1 MRYVPRHLVSI
12 ADLDATEIVRILDA
26 GDRHWALAGE
36 PIKKLTSL
44 RGRTVINLFF
54 EASTRTRTSFELA
67 AKRLSAEAINISSA
81 ASSISKGET
90 LLDTAENLEA
100 MFPDVIVVRHSF
112 GGAAA
117 MLADKVSCAVINAGD
132 GQHEHPTQA
141 LLDAATIRRMKG
153 KPAAGGVGGAA
164 AGSAGTAT
172 GSTGMTNDPR
182 DATRGG
188 VNATEGDRSSAGEGP
203 RASLAR
209 GNPGGGPALPVQRGR
224 ESPLSIDGLEV
235 AIVGDI
241 AHSRVA
247 RSNILCLAKLGARIR
262 LVAPLTL
269 IPRGIELIGGDLTRE
284 RVRVVHRLEDGLDG
298 VDVVMMLRIQHERTA
313 GEAPRF
319 PNTRELSRM
328 FGLSERTLGFAKPDA
343 IVMHPG
349 PINRGVELA
358 PQVAD
363 GPRAVILQQVSWGVA
378 IRMAVLERAV
388 LGFEG
393 EAPDKSTDRSTDRA
407 GDRSVTA

>member
-1 MRYVPRHLVSI
+1 MPRHLVSI
-12 ADLDATEIVRILDA
+12 ADLDAAEIVRILDH
-26 GDRHWALAGE
+26 GDRYTALASE

-54 EASTRTRTSFELA
+54 EASTRTRTSFEIA
-67 AKRLSAEAINISSA
+67 AKRLSAEAINISSS
-81 ASSISKGET
+81 ASSVSKGET

-100 MFPDVIVVRHSF
+100 MSPDVIVVRHSF

-117 MLADKVSCAVINAGD
+117 MLAGHVSCAVINAGD

-141 LLDAATIRRMKG
+141 LLDAATIRRIKG
-153 KPAAGGVGGAA
+153 KPPA
-164 AGSAGTAT
+164 
-172 GSTGMTNDPR
+172 
-182 DATRGG
+182 
-188 VNATEGDRSSAGEGP
+188 
-203 RASLAR
+203 
-209 GNPGGGPALPVQRGR
+209 GGGPP
-224 ESPLSIDGLEV
+224 SIDGLEV

-241 AHSRVA
+241 SHSRVA
-247 RSNILCLAKLGARIR
+247 RSNVLCLAKLGARIR

-269 IPRGIELIGGDLTRE
+269 IPRGIELIGGDVTRE
-284 RVRVVHRLEDGLDG
+284 RVRLVNRLEDGLDG
-298 VDVVMMLRIQHERTA
+298 VDVVMMLRIQHERFD

-319 PNTRELSRM
+319 PNTRELSRT

-363 GPRAVILQQVSWGVA
+363 SPRAVILQQVSWGVA

-388 LGFEG
+388 IGEG
-393 EAPDKSTDRSTDRA
+393 GREGAA
-407 GDRSVTA
+407 AA

>member
-1 MRYVPRHLVSI
+1 MNDVPRHLVSI
-12 ADLDATEIVRILDA
+12 ADLDAAEIVRILDH
-26 GDRHWALAGE
+26 GDRYWALASE

-54 EASTRTRTSFELA
+54 ENSTRTRTSFELA
-67 AKRLSAEAINISSA
+67 AKRLSAEAINISSSG
-81 ASSISKGET
+81 SSISKGET
-90 LLDTAENLEA
+90 LLDTADNLEA
-100 MFPDVIVVRHSF
+100 MYPDVIVVRHSF

-117 MLADKVSCAVINAGD
+117 MLASHVKCAVVNAGD

-141 LLDAATIRRMKG
+141 LLDAATIRRIKG
-153 KPAAGGVGGAA
+153 RPVGHSGGTEGR
-164 AGSAGTAT
+164 SD
-172 GSTGMTNDPR
+172 DPR

-188 VNATEGDRSSAGEGP
+188 GP
-203 RASLAR
+203 R
-209 GNPGGGPALPVQRGR
+209 
-224 ESPLSIDGLEV
+224 SIDGLEV

-269 IPRGIELIGGDLTRE
+269 IPRGIDLIGGDVTRE
-284 RVRVVHRLEDGLDG
+284 RVRVVNRLEDGLDG
-298 VDVVMMLRIQHERTA
+298 VDVVMMLRIQHERFE

-319 PNTRELSRM
+319 PNTRELSRT
-328 FGLSERTLGFAKPDA
+328 FGLSERTLGYAKPDA

-388 LGFEG
+388 IGFEG
-393 EAPDKSTDRSTDRA
+393 IDGAKGA
-407 GDRSVTA
+407 A

>member
-1 MRYVPRHLVSI
+1 VPRHLVSI
-12 ADLDATEIVRILDA
+12 ADLDAAEIVRILDH
-26 GDRHWALAGE
+26 GDRYWALASE

-54 EASTRTRTSFELA
+54 ENSTRTRTSFELA
-67 AKRLSAEAINISSA
+67 AKRLSAEAINISSSG
-81 ASSISKGET
+81 SSISKGET
-90 LLDTAENLEA
+90 LLDTADNLEA
-100 MFPDVIVVRHSF
+100 MYPDVIVVRHSF

-117 MLADKVSCAVINAGD
+117 MLAAHVKCAVVNAGD

-141 LLDAATIRRMKG
+141 LLDAATIRRIKG
-153 KPAAGGVGGAA
+153 KPGAGQGGAGGAGGA
-164 AGSAGTAT
+164 GK
-172 GSTGMTNDPR
+172 
-182 DATRGG
+182 
-188 VNATEGDRSSAGEGP
+188 
-203 RASLAR
+203 
-209 GNPGGGPALPVQRGR
+209 
-224 ESPLSIDGLEV
+224 SISGLEV

-269 IPRGIELIGGDLTRE
+269 IPRGIDLIGGDVTRE
-284 RVRVVHRLEDGLDG
+284 RVRVVTRLEDGLDG
-298 VDVVMMLRIQHERTA
+298 VDVVMMLRIQHERFD

-319 PNTRELSRM
+319 PNTRELSRT

-388 LGFEG
+388 IGFEG
-393 EAPDKSTDRSTDRA
+393 LDGAKGTVA
-407 GDRSVTA
+407 A

>member
-1 MRYVPRHLVSI
+1 MSGVPRHLVSI
-12 ADLDATEIVRILDA
+12 ADLDAAEIVRILDH
-26 GDRHWALAGE
+26 GDRYWALASE

-54 EASTRTRTSFELA
+54 ENSTRTRTSFELA
-67 AKRLSAEAINISSA
+67 AKRLSAEAVNISSSG
-81 ASSISKGET
+81 SSISKGET
-90 LLDTAENLEA
+90 LLDTADNLEA
-100 MFPDVIVVRHSF
+100 MYPDVIVVRHSF

-117 MLADKVSCAVINAGD
+117 MLASHVKCAVINAGD

-141 LLDAATIRRMKG
+141 LLDAATIRRIKG
-153 KPAAGGVGGAA
+153 KPTGQGAGG
-164 AGSAGTAT
+164 AG
-172 GSTGMTNDPR
+172 
-182 DATRGG
+182 
-188 VNATEGDRSSAGEGP
+188 RSIE
-203 RASLAR
+203 
-209 GNPGGGPALPVQRGR
+209 
-224 ESPLSIDGLEV
+224 GLEV

-247 RSNILCLAKLGARIR
+247 RSNILCLAKLGARVR

-269 IPRGIELIGGDLTRE
+269 IPRGIDLIGGDVTRE
-284 RVRVVHRLEDGLDG
+284 RVRVVTRLEDGLDG
-298 VDVVMMLRIQHERTA
+298 VDVVMMLRIQHERFE

-328 FGLSERTLGFAKPDA
+328 FGLSERTLGYAKSDA

-363 GPRAVILQQVSWGVA
+363 SPRAVILQQVSWGVA

-388 LGFEG
+388 IGFEG
-393 EAPDKSTDRSTDRA
+393 LDGAKGTVA
-407 GDRSVTA
+407 A

>member
-1 MRYVPRHLVSI
+1 VPRHLVSI
-12 ADLDATEIVRILDA
+12 ADLDAAEIVRILDH
-26 GDRHWALAGE
+26 GDRYWALANE

-54 EASTRTRTSFELA
+54 EGSTRTRTSFELA

-81 ASSISKGET
+81 GSSISKGET
-90 LLDTAENLEA
+90 LLDTADNLHA
-100 MFPDVIVVRHSF
+100 MHPDVIVVRHSF

-117 MLADKVSCAVINAGD
+117 MLAAHVRCAVINAGD

-141 LLDAATIRRMKG
+141 LLDAATIRRIKG
-153 KPAAGGVGGAA
+153 KPAPDGPAETERSPGHRAKPEA
-164 AGSAGTAT
+164 PAQRSEGSAE
-172 GSTGMTNDPR
+172 SDVR
-182 DATRGG
+182 DGQ
-188 VNATEGDRSSAGEGP
+188 P
-203 RASLAR
+203 
-209 GNPGGGPALPVQRGR
+209 
-224 ESPLSIDGLEV
+224 PLSINGLEV

-269 IPRGIELIGGDLTRE
+269 IPRGIELIGGDVTRE
-284 RVRVVHRLEDGLDG
+284 RVRIVTRLEDGLDG
-298 VDVVMMLRIQHERTA
+298 VDVVMMLRIQHERFE

-319 PNTRELSRM
+319 PNTRELSRT

-388 LGFEG
+388 IGEG
-393 EAPDKSTDRSTDRA
+393 GLDEQHPPVAA
-407 GDRSVTA
+407 

>member
-1 MRYVPRHLVSI
+1 MTSVPRHLVSI
-12 ADLDATEIVRILDA
+12 ADLDTAEIVRILDH
-26 GDRHWALAGE
+26 GDRYWALASE

-54 EASTRTRTSFELA
+54 ESSTRTRTSFELA
-67 AKRLSAEAINISSA
+67 AKRLSAEAINISSSG
-81 ASSISKGET
+81 SSISKGET
-90 LLDTAENLEA
+90 LLDTADNLEA
-100 MFPDVIVVRHSF
+100 MYPDVIVVRHSF

-117 MLADKVSCAVINAGD
+117 MLARHVRCAVINAGD

-141 LLDAATIRRMKG
+141 LLDAATIRRIKG
-153 KPAAGGVGGAA
+153 KGAGQV
-164 AGSAGTAT
+164 AGH
-172 GSTGMTNDPR
+172 
-182 DATRGG
+182 
-188 VNATEGDRSSAGEGP
+188 
-203 RASLAR
+203 
-209 GNPGGGPALPVQRGR
+209 
-224 ESPLSIDGLEV
+224 SIEGLEV

-269 IPRGIELIGGDLTRE
+269 IPRGIELIGGDVTRE
-284 RVRVVHRLEDGLDG
+284 RVRIVNRLEDGLDG
-298 VDVVMMLRIQHERTA
+298 VDVVMMLRIQHERFE

-319 PNTRELSRM
+319 PNTRELSRT

-363 GPRAVILQQVSWGVA
+363 SPRAVILQQVSWGVA

-388 LGFEG
+388 IGFEG
-393 EAPDKSTDRSTDRA
+393 AA
-407 GDRSVTA
+407 AA

>member
-1 MRYVPRHLVSI
+1 VPRHLVSI
-12 ADLDATEIVRILDA
+12 ADLDAAEIVRILDH
-26 GDRHWALAGE
+26 GDRYWALANE
-36 PIKKLTSL
+36 PVKKLTSL

-54 EASTRTRTSFELA
+54 ENSTRTRTSFELA
-67 AKRLSAEAINISSA
+67 AKRLSAEAINISSSG
-81 ASSISKGET
+81 SSISKGET
-90 LLDTAENLEA
+90 LLDTADNLEA
-100 MFPDVIVVRHSF
+100 MHPDVIVVRHSF

-117 MLADKVSCAVINAGD
+117 MLADHVRCAVINAGD

-141 LLDAATIRRMKG
+141 LLDAATIRRIKG
-153 KPAAGGVGGAA
+153 KPAPGGAPGGAA
-164 AGSAGTAT
+164 DGPSGGTGGAG
-172 GSTGMTNDPR
+172 
-182 DATRGG
+182 
-188 VNATEGDRSSAGEGP
+188 
-203 RASLAR
+203 AS
-209 GNPGGGPALPVQRGR
+209 
-224 ESPLSIDGLEV
+224 IHGLEV

-269 IPRGIELIGGDLTRE
+269 IPRGIELIGGDVTRE
-284 RVRVVHRLEDGLDG
+284 RVRVVTRLEEGLDG
-298 VDVVMMLRIQHERTA
+298 VDVVMMLRIQHERFD

-319 PNTRELSRM
+319 PNTRELSRT

-363 GPRAVILQQVSWGVA
+363 GPRAVILQQVSWGIA

-388 LGFEG
+388 IGFDG
-393 EAPDKSTDRSTDRA
+393 SP
-407 GDRSVTA
+407 DRSVAA

>member
-1 MRYVPRHLVSI
+1 MGSVPRHLVSI
-12 ADLDATEIVRILDA
+12 ADLDAAEIVRILDH
-26 GDRHWALAGE
+26 GDLYWALASE

-90 LLDTAENLEA
+90 LRDTAENLQA
-100 MFPDVIVVRHSF
+100 MHPDVIVVRHSF

-117 MLADKVSCAVINAGD
+117 MLASHVSCAVINAGD

-153 KPAAGGVGGAA
+153 KPVSSPGAA
-164 AGSAGTAT
+164 PG
-172 GSTGMTNDPR
+172 
-182 DATRGG
+182 
-188 VNATEGDRSSAGEGP
+188 
-203 RASLAR
+203 ASF
-209 GNPGGGPALPVQRGR
+209 
-224 ESPLSIDGLEV
+224 EGLEV

-247 RSNILCLAKLGARIR
+247 RSNILCLTKLGARVR

-269 IPRGIELIGGDLTRE
+269 IPRGIELIGGDVTRE
-284 RVRVVHRLEDGLDG
+284 RVRVVTRLEEGLDG
-298 VDVVMMLRIQHERTA
+298 VDVVMMLRIQHERFE
-313 GEAPRF
+313 GEASRF
-319 PNTRELSRM
+319 PNTRELSRT
-328 FGLSERTLGFAKPDA
+328 FGLSERTLAFAKPDA

-388 LGFEG
+388 LGFDAAEHLAVAG
-393 EAPDKSTDRSTDRA
+393 AAA
-407 GDRSVTA
+407 GDRSVAG

>member
-1 MRYVPRHLVSI
+1 MPRHLVSI
-12 ADLDATEIVRILDA
+12 ADLDAAEIVRILDH
-26 GDRHWALAGE
+26 GDRYWTLGTE

-67 AKRLSAEAINISSA
+67 AKRLSAEAINISSS

-90 LLDTAENLEA
+90 LLDTAENLQA
-100 MFPDVIVVRHSF
+100 MSPDVIVVRHSF

-117 MLADKVSCAVINAGD
+117 MLTAHVDCAVINAGD

-141 LLDAATIRRMKG
+141 LLDAATIRRHKAR
-153 KPAAGGVGGAA
+153 PGAP
-164 AGSAGTAT
+164 SL
-172 GSTGMTNDPR
+172 
-182 DATRGG
+182 
-188 VNATEGDRSSAGEGP
+188 EG
-203 RASLAR
+203 
-209 GNPGGGPALPVQRGR
+209 
-224 ESPLSIDGLEV
+224 IEV

-247 RSNILCLAKLGARIR
+247 RSNVLCLAKLGARVR

-269 IPRGIELIGGDLTRE
+269 IPRGIELIGGEMTRE
-284 RVRVVHRLEDGLDG
+284 RVRIVTRLEDGLDG
-298 VDVVMMLRIQHERTA
+298 VDVVMMLRIQHERFD

-319 PNTRELSRM
+319 PNTRELSRT

-388 LGFEG
+388 IGFDARPEG
-393 EAPDKSTDRSTDRA
+393 VAA
-407 GDRSVTA
+407 